1 MITEREKREIID
13 KAVEETLLKIPEV
26 VGALMMNHASKIRTN
41 KKFYDKFPQFNEN
54 RDIVAA
60 VIESIE
66 SSDVSLDFDQIIKK
80 AIPEIKRQIV
90 AVKDLDMIKV
100 KKPDLDFT
108 QGEL

>member
-26 VGALMMNHASKIRTN
+26 VGSLMMNHASKLRAN
-41 KKFYDKFPQFNEN
+41 KKFYGKFPEFNEN

-66 SSDVSLDFDQIIKK
+66 NSDTSLSYDQIIEK
-80 AIPEIKRQIV
+80 AVPTIKRRISS
-90 AVKDLDMIKV
+90 VKDLEMTEV
-100 KKPDLDFT
+100 KKPNLDFSH
-108 QGEL
+108 GEL